1 VFGSLIGGQISHLKS
16 VGKVI
21 VNNIYLTST
30 RWPSATFD
38 SGLLAKCVW
47 VLYETMWLSFVEAVS
62 SCPLGTTRDHLL
74 LRFMYYICTG
84 NNVESDESS
93 TDSNRLTPL
102 EKGIVLLRSI
112 EPICMHNVA
121 ELTGTVAVLIKQQVL
136 LACYHRLTL

>member
-1 VFGSLIGGQISHLKS
+1 
-16 VGKVI
+16 
-21 VNNIYLTST
+21 
-30 RWPSATFD
+30 
-38 SGLLAKCVW
+38 
-47 VLYETMWLSFVEAVS
+47 
-62 SCPLGTTRDHLL
+62 LL

-136 LACYHRLTL
+136 LACYHR